1 MMGFL
6 TLAETQLALP
16 ESGAAA
22 LSFSLWEKV
31 DRRAAPR
38 RMRGVPAKWGV
49 GLSWAPTFVA
59 LANTFSQ
66 EGRRC

>member
-6 TLAETQLALP
+6 TLAETQLALL
-16 ESGAAA
+16 ESGAGAGTA

-38 RMRGVPAKWGV
+38 RMGGV
-49 GLSWAPTFVA
+49 
-59 LANTFSQ
+59 
-66 EGRRC
+66 R